1 LRQSGARERSKS
13 KKRGGAVDRGINTQ
27 CRADSMLAFLLCLCL
42 AVVGVVGD
50 LTDADFAKIG
60 SLLDK
65 RDERLYT
72 ELGTLKSTI
81 DALETKFDAKFDA
94 LETKFD
100 ALETKFDALNT
111 TLSNKIDVLDT
122 KIDDIK
128 FELSKNHFFNRIRI
142 DVLKNVSG
150 NFAHCI
156 NPDGSPKH
164 SGTRHTVVY
173 KGRVATLFTPHSD
186 CLNSHAFSPTNNGKY
201 ILHPTLDLA
210 IDLSCLPTSSTPSAL
225 DLSSVFVPSLG
236 DEIIAFGF
244 GETAFVWQ
252 GLVAAF
258 TSESAPEWNCSSKS
272 THWKGTTSVRVCRD
286 EIVAQGHQ
294 HAGMSGAPVLNGCGY
309 VGMAHAMTTSYA
321 NYAYIIRASDIIAL
335 IEKHHSQLPTLAECG
350 QSAVAPPLAAFAN
363 CVTNTPLTPLQ
374 IIINA
379 NP

>member
-1 LRQSGARERSKS
+1 MVPLTSVRGANTLCF
-13 KKRGGAVDRGINTQ
+13 ADR
-27 CRADSMLAFLLCLCL
+27 MLAFLFCLCL
-42 AVVGVVGD
+42 AVVGVVGQ

-60 SLLDK
+60 YLLTSELDK
-65 RDERLYT
+65 RDERLY
-72 ELGTLKSTI
+72 
-81 DALETKFDAKFDA
+81 A
-94 LETKFD
+94 KFD

-128 FELSKNHFFNRIRI
+128 YELSKHHFFNRIRI
-142 DVLKNVSG
+142 DVLRNVSG
-150 NFAHCI
+150 KFSHCI

-164 SGTRHTVVY
+164 YGTRHTVVY

-186 CLNSHAFSPTNNGKY
+186 CLNSHAFSPTNNGNY

-210 IDLSCLPTSSTPSAL
+210 IDLSCLPTSSSPSAL
-225 DLSSVFVPSLG
+225 DISSVFVPSLG

-258 TSESAPEWNCSSKS
+258 TSAHWKCSSKA
-272 THWKGTTSVRVCRD
+272 THWEGTTSVRICTD

-321 NYAYIIRASDIIAL
+321 SYAYVIRASDIITF
-335 IEKHHSQLPTLAECG
+335 IEHNHSQLPTLADCG

-363 CVTNTPLTPLQ
+363 CATNTHLTPLQ
-374 IIINA
+374 IIISVSQ
-379 NP
+379 